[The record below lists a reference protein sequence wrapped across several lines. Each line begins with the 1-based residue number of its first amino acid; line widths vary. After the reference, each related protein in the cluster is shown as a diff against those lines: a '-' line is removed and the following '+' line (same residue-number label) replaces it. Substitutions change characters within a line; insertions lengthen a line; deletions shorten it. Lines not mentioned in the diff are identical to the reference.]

1 METSLLL
8 PKPDFPEI
16 LSILNY
22 AVIIYLHQLRS
33 RLTYIEKK
41 TQRQCLNKIQWVIF
55 LLLLVTVWED
65 R

>member
-8 PKPDFPEI
+8 PKSDFPEI

-22 AVIIYLHQLRS
+22 AVIIYLHQLSS